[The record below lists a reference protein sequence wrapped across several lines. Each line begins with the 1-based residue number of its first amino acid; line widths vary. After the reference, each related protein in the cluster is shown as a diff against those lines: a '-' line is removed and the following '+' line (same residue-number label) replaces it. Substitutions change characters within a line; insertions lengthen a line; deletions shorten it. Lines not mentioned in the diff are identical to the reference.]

1 MLEGLVHLHSLL
13 RWIVLIL
20 LVWTMIDAFAKRE
33 SKTAKFL
40 TISAHTMLL
49 LGLIQ
54 WFIGEYGLKAI
65 KELGM
70 GELMKLTAQRFY
82 TIEHPLMMIIGIV
95 FITIGG
101 SWLKQGKSGA
111 KWMYLAAL
119 LVILSRIPWPFMEH
133 VGRSLIPG
141 APAC

>member
-1 MLEGLVHLHSLL
+1 MLEGLVHLHSFL

-20 LVWTMIDAFAKRE
+20 LVWTLIDAFAKGQ

-49 LGLIQ
+49 LGLVQ

-65 KELGM
+65 KEMGM
-70 GELMKLTAQRFY
+70 GEVMKLSVQRFF

-95 FITIGG
+95 LITIGG
-101 SWLKQGKSGA
+101 SWLKKGKSGA

-119 LVILSRIPWPFMEH
+119 VLILSRIPWPFMEN

-141 APAC
+141 M

>member
-1 MLEGLVHLHSLL
+1 MLEGLVHLHSFL
-13 RWIVLIL
+13 RWIVLVL

-49 LGLIQ
+49 LGLVQ
-54 WFIGEYGLKAI
+54 WFIGEYGFKAI

-70 GELMKLTAQRFY
+70 GELMKLSVQRFY
-82 TIEHPLMMIIGIV
+82 SIEHPLTMIIGIV
-95 FITIGG
+95 LITVGG
-101 SWLKQGKSGA
+101 SWLKKDKSGA

-119 LVILSRIPWPFMEH
+119 ILILIRIPWPFMEN

-141 APAC
+141 M

>member
-70 GELMKLTAQRFY
+70 GELMKLTTQRFY

-101 SWLKQGKSGA
+101 SWLKKGKSGA

-141 APAC
+141 VSGC

>member
-13 RWIVLIL
+13 RWIVLVL

-49 LGLIQ
+49 LGLVQ
-54 WFIGEYGLKAI
+54 WFIGEYGFKAI
-65 KELGM
+65 KEMGM
-70 GELMKLTAQRFY
+70 GELMKLSVQRFY
-82 TIEHPLMMIIGIV
+82 SIEHPLTMIIGIV
-95 FITIGG
+95 LITVGG
-101 SWLKQGKSGA
+101 SWLKKDKSGA

-119 LVILSRIPWPFMEH
+119 ILILIRIPWPFMEN

-141 APAC
+141 M

>member
-20 LVWTMIDAFAKRE
+20 LVWTMIDAFASRE

-49 LGLIQ
+49 LGLVQ
-54 WFIGEYGLKAI
+54 WFIGEYGINAI
-65 KELGM
+65 KGM
-70 GELMKLTAQRFY
+70 GMGQVMKQSVQRFF

-95 FITIGG
+95 LITIGG
-101 SWLKQGKSGA
+101 SWLKKGKPAA

-119 LVILSRIPWPFMEH
+119 ILILSRIPWPFMEN
-133 VGRSLIPG
+133 VGRSLFPG
-141 APAC
+141 M

>member
-54 WFIGEYGLKAI
+54 WFIGDYGLNSI

-82 TIEHPLMMIIGIV
+82 TIEHPLVMIIGIV
-95 FITIGG
+95 LITIGG
-101 SWLKQGKSGA
+101 SWLKKGKSGA

-119 LVILSRIPWPFMEH
+119 ILILSRIPWPGMEH

-141 APAC
+141 M

>member
-13 RWIVLIL
+13 RWIVLVL

-49 LGLIQ
+49 LGLVQ
-54 WFIGEYGLKAI
+54 WFIGEYGFKAI
-65 KELGM
+65 KEMGM
-70 GELMKLTAQRFY
+70 GELMKSPVPRFY
-82 TIEHPLMMIIGIV
+82 SIEHPLTMIIGIV
-95 FITIGG
+95 LITVGG
-101 SWLKQGKSGA
+101 SWLKKDKSGA

-119 LVILSRIPWPFMEH
+119 ILILIRIPWPFMEN

-141 APAC
+141 M